1 MDAGAQWAIEV
12 AGLEKTYG
20 ERRAVDGI
28 SLRVAPGE
36 VFGILGPNGAGKT
49 TTVEVLEGYRRAD
62 GGTVR
67 VLGLDPWAD
76 GERLRPRIG
85 VMLQSGGL
93 SPGLRTIEAL
103 RLYTAFYDDA
113 ADPQHLL
120 EVVGLTDSARTY
132 VRRLSGGQYQR
143 LSLALALVG
152 HPEVLFLD
160 EPTAGMDPRA
170 RATTWDL
177 IRSLRDRG
185 TTIVLTTHYLDEA
198 ESLCDRLV
206 IVDHGRVVADG
217 TPDEL
222 TGAAP
227 RHEIRFSSRPGLDL
241 DALAHALRVERDV
254 CAEPEPG
261 EYRLAVAGDAERIV
275 GLGQHL
281 LANAAPLDA
290 LSTGR
295 TSLEDVFLQLT
306 EEDA

>member
-28 SLRVAPGE
+28 ALRVATGE

-62 GGTVR
+62 AGTVR
-67 VLGLDPWAD
+67 VLGLDPWSE
-76 GERLRPRIG
+76 GETLRPRIG

-93 SPGLRTIEAL
+93 SPGLRTIETL
-103 RLYTAFYDDA
+103 RLYTAFYDGAEDPDA
-113 ADPQHLL
+113 LL
-120 EVVGLTDSARTY
+120 ARVGLTAAARTP

-152 HPEVLFLD
+152 RPEVLFLD

-177 IRSLRDRG
+177 IRGLRDAG

-198 ESLCDRLV
+198 ESLCDRIV
-206 IVDHGRVVADG
+206 IVDHGRVVASG

-241 DALAHALRVERDV
+241 GALADAVGVPVTACSD
-254 CAEPEPG
+254 AAG
-261 EYRLAVAGDAERIV
+261 EYRIAAASDAHRIGALASHLVALD
-275 GLGQHL
+275 
-281 LANAAPLDA
+281 APLDA
-290 LSTGR
+290 LTTGR
-295 TSLEDVFLQLT
+295 TTLEDVFLQLT

>member
-67 VLGLDPWAD
+67 VLGLDPWTD

-85 VMLQSGGL
+85 VMLQAGGL

-113 ADPQHLL
+113 ADPEHLL

-177 IRSLRDRG
+177 IRSLRDGG

-227 RHEIRFSSRPGLDL
+227 RHEIRFSSRPDLDL
-241 DALAHALRVERDV
+241 GALATALGCEVGACTET
-254 CAEPEPG
+254 EPG
-261 EYRLAVAGDAERIV
+261 EYRVGIDGDAARI
-275 GLGQHL
+275 GALAGHL
-281 LANAAPLDA
+281 LAIDAPLEA
-290 LSTGR
+290 LTTGR

>member
-36 VFGILGPNGAGKT
+36 VFGLLGPNGAGKT

-67 VLGLDPWAD
+67 VLGLDPWVD

-93 SPGLRTIEAL
+93 SPGLRTIETL
-103 RLYTAFYDDA
+103 RLYTAFYDGA
-113 ADPQHLL
+113 ADPDELL
-120 EVVGLTDSARTY
+120 ARVGLTDSARTP

-152 HPEVLFLD
+152 RPEVLFLD

-177 IRSLRDRG
+177 VRALRDAG

-198 ESLCDRLV
+198 ESLCDRIV

-227 RHEIRFSSRPGLDL
+227 RHEVRFTSRAGLDL
-241 DALAHALRVERDV
+241 AALSAALGLPAGACSEQT
-254 CAEPEPG
+254 G
-261 EYRLAVAGDAERIV
+261 EYRVAAASDARLVRALAD
-275 GLGQHL
+275 HL
-281 LANAAPLDA
+281 LSVDAPLDS

-295 TSLEDVFLQLT
+295 TTLEDVFLQLT
-306 EEDA
+306 EEEA

>member
-20 ERRAVDGI
+20 ERRAVDGL

-67 VLGLDPWAD
+67 VLGLDPWAE

-103 RLYTAFYDDA
+103 RLYTAFYDDP
-113 ADPQHLL
+113 ADPDALL
-120 EVVGLTDSARTY
+120 AAVGLTDSARTA

-170 RATTWDL
+170 RATTWEL
-177 IRSLRDRG
+177 IRSLRDAG

-206 IVDHGRVVADG
+206 IVDHGRVVAEG

-227 RHEIRFSSRPGLDL
+227 RHEIRFTSRPGLDGGAIAA
-241 DALAHALRVERDV
+241 ALGVDPSL
-254 CAEPEPG
+254 CAEEEPG
-261 EYRLAVAGDAERIV
+261 EYRIAAAGDAAMIA
-275 GLGQHL
+275 G
-281 LANAAPLDA
+281 LANHLVALGAPLDA
-290 LSTGR
+290 ITTGR
-295 TSLEDVFLQLT
+295 TTLEDVFLQLT

>member
-28 SLRVAPGE
+28 SLCVARGE

-62 GGTVR
+62 AGSIR
-67 VLGLDPWAD
+67 VLGLDPWSE
-76 GERLRPRIG
+76 GEALRPRIG

-93 SPGLRTIEAL
+93 SPGLRTIETL
-103 RLYTAFYDDA
+103 RLYTAFYDG
-113 ADPQHLL
+113 ADDPEQLL
-120 EVVGLTDSARTY
+120 ARVGLTDAARTP

-152 HPEVLFLD
+152 RPEVVFLD

-170 RATTWDL
+170 RAATWDL
-177 IRSLRDRG
+177 VRALRDQG

-198 ESLCDRLV
+198 ESLCDRIV
-206 IVDHGRVVADG
+206 IVDHGRVVAAG

-241 DALAHALRVERDV
+241 AALATAIGVPLAV
-254 CAEPEPG
+254 CTEDAG
-261 EYRLAVAGDAERIV
+261 EYRIAAASDARLVGDLAA
-275 GLGQHL
+275 HL
-281 LANAAPLDA
+281 LAVGAPLDA

-295 TSLEDVFLQLT
+295 TTLEDVFLQLT